1 VSVIDHLVSGPEV
14 GGAVADDRRLTG
26 DDTGA
31 MAIEEA
37 PRPSMTRLLHPHVEQ
52 RPGGVPVTTPVYQT
66 STYELPRTPEAAD
79 IASAVAPSGYY
90 TRYGS
95 PNTAEAEAMLA
106 GLDGA
111 ERALLLGSGMAAVSA
126 ALLSNVRAGARVVAQ
141 TNHYTAALTLLRDVL
156 PSFGV
161 DVSLVP
167 QESLQD
173 AVDDSVDV
181 VYAETPVNPA
191 MVLTDLAAVRAAA
204 PRALLVVDNTFAT
217 PYNTR
222 PLDLGADLV
231 VQSATKYLNGHSDV
245 TAGVVTGRAELI
257 DRAWETARVLGPTC
271 HPFEAWLL
279 ARGLRTFPLRMARH
293 NANGRAVAEALAA
306 HPRVAAVHYPGLP
319 THPQHD
325 LARRQMSGF
334 GGMLA
339 FTVESPEAA
348 LSVLQHTTLAR
359 NAVSLGGSETLITH
373 PASLIFAHGGTA
385 DTVDAAL
392 LRVSVGLEEPED
404 IIADLTR
411 ALDHR

>member
-1 VSVIDHLVSGPEV
+1 
-14 GGAVADDRRLTG
+14 
-26 DDTGA
+26 
-31 MAIEEA
+31 MN
-37 PRPSMTRLLHPHVEQ
+37 MTRLLHPDVPE

-66 STYELPRTPEAAD
+66 STYELPRTPEAAG
-79 IASAVAPSGYY
+79 IASAVAPVGYY

-95 PNTAEAEAMLA
+95 PNAAEAEAMLA

-111 ERALLLGSGMAAVSA
+111 ERALLVGSGMAAVSA
-126 ALLSNVRAGARVVAQ
+126 ALLSNVRAGSRVVAQ
-141 TNHYTAALTLLRDVL
+141 TSHYTAALTLLRDVL

-161 DVSLVP
+161 SVDLVP
-167 QESLQD
+167 QESLPSVVGD
-173 AVDDSVDV
+173 AVDV
-181 VYAETPVNPA
+181 VYVETPVNPA
-191 MVLTDLAAVRAAA
+191 MTLTDLAAVRAAA

-293 NANGRAVAEALAA
+293 NANGSAVAEALAA

-319 THPQHD
+319 GHPQHD
-325 LARRQMSGF
+325 LARRQMTGF
-334 GGMLA
+334 GGMLS

-348 LSVLQHTTLAR
+348 LRVLQHTTLAR
-359 NAVSLGGSETLITH
+359 NAVSLGGTETLITH
-373 PASLIFAHGGTA
+373 PASLIFAHGGTS

-404 IIADLTR
+404 IIADLTG
-411 ALDHR
+411 ALDRARP